1 MEDTFFKFS
10 LGNLMEILTVL
21 GGVIAAI
28 YGFGRRVAG
37 IEESATVLKEDMGE
51 MKLDLKKLGDIL
63 TQVAVQ
69 KERLDMFDRRLDD
82 VVHGRVRVNNNDRGR
97 S

>member
-1 MEDTFFKFS
+1 
-10 LGNLMEILTVL
+10 MEILTVL

>member
-1 MEDTFFKFS
+1 
-10 LGNLMEILTVL
+10 MEILTVL

-37 IEESATVLKEDMGE
+37 IEESAIGLKEDMGE

-82 VVHGRVRVNNNDRGR
+82 VVHGRVRVNNNDRGK
-97 S
+97 